1 MNNKINIYCC
11 DAGGLRDEIRRLREQ
26 IAATSSAL
34 ADVKAQISEIR
45 HVQLPALR
53 EQLHALRPGA
63 DRDLNRQMI
72 ADRDSIRQMIQDA
85 KNSISVLVRRKE
97 ALRAE
102 IQALKDR
109 INDLQSQLVIPSGK

>member
-1 MNNKINIYCC
+1 MNNKINNYCC
-11 DAGGLRDEIRRLREQ
+11 AARGLRDEIRRLREQ

-34 ADVKAQISEIR
+34 ADVKVQISEIR

-53 EQLHALRPGA
+53 EQLHALPPAGA
-63 DRDLNRQMI
+63 NRDPIRRMMRDAIRRMI
-72 ADRDSIRQMIQDA
+72 RDA

-97 ALRAE
+97 AIRAE

-109 INDLQSQLVIPSGK
+109 INDLQSQLVIPNGK